1 MDSETS
7 YKALPLPVFDG
18 ENYHIWAARMEAYLE
33 ANDLWEAVE
42 EDYEVLP
49 LSDNP
54 TMAQIKNHKERK
66 TRKSK
71 ARATLFA
78 AVSEEIFTRIMTIKS
93 AFEIWNFLK
102 TEYEGDER
110 IRGMQALNLIREF
123 EMQKMK
129 ESETIKEYANKLI
142 SIANKVRLL
151 GSELSDSRIVQKILV
166 TVPER
171 FEATITSLENT
182 KDMLKLTVAELVNA
196 MQAQEQRR
204 MIRSEGSVEGALQA
218 KLKNYNGGR
227 NEKRNQSSNTSLF
240 SPCPYCKKNNHT
252 PDRCWWRPDVKC
264 HKCGQLGHVER
275 ICKAQHQGEAKAVE
289 DQTLE
294 EQLFVASCFAT
305 NTTRESWLIDSGCT
319 NHMTYDRELFNDL
332 DETTI
337 SKVRIGNGALIEVK
351 GKGTVAIESLSGLK
365 LISDVLYVPK
375 INQNLLSVTQL
386 LENGYK
392 VLFEDKK
399 CVIKDANNIEM
410 VNVQMKGKSFAL
422 DLINEEQHAAVNKE
436 GRIQVG
442 VAFLHHP
449 SIVNS
454 AGVMSSVDTING
466 NSAKSVKEP
475 VPGESLE
482 PKQDVTEVKAQV
494 DAIWEQMNKG
504 VSNNVISSFKSKPN
518 STAKTTTKKRSLN
531 LDAILEQIKKKAE
544 PEIFV
549 GYSSSSKVYRIYL
562 PQSNKVIV
570 SRDVKFLESNSW
582 NWEDCEKFEF
592 QEENEDVDDETV
604 RGTRSLSD
612 IYQRCNVAVM
622 EPEGYDKVRYEF
634 LTQMLGVCSF
644 RVKEE
649 C

>member
-7 YKALPLPVFDG
+7 YKALPLSVFDG

-78 AVSEEIFTRIMTIKS
+78 IVSEEIFTRIMIIKS
-93 AFEIWNFLK
+93 AFEIWNIFK
-102 TEYEGDER
+102 IEYEGDER
-110 IRGMQALNLIREF
+110 IRGMQALNLIGEF

-151 GSELSDSRIVQKILV
+151 GSELSDSRIGQKILV

-182 KDMLKLTVAELVNA
+182 KDMLKLTVGELVNA
-196 MQAQEQRR
+196 MQGQEQRR

-227 NEKRNQSSNTSLF
+227 NEKRNQSSNISLF
-240 SPCPYCKKNNHT
+240 SPYPYCKKKNNH
-252 PDRCWWRPDVKC
+252 PPNRCWWRPDVKC

-275 ICKAQHQGEAKAVE
+275 ICKAQHQGEAKAAE

-294 EQLFVASCFAT
+294 DQLFVASCFAT

-319 NHMTYDRELFNDL
+319 NHMTYDRELYKDL

-337 SKVRIGNGALIEVK
+337 SRVRIGNGVLIEVK
-351 GKGTVAIESLSGLK
+351 GKGTVAIECLS
-365 LISDVLYVPK
+365 
-375 INQNLLSVTQL
+375 
-386 LENGYK
+386 
-392 VLFEDKK
+392 
-399 CVIKDANNIEM
+399 DANNIEM
-410 VNVQMKGKSFAL
+410 VNVQMKCKSFSL
-422 DLINEEQHAAVNKE
+422 DLMNEEQHVAVHKE

-442 VAFLHHP
+442 VAFFHHP
-449 SIVNS
+449 SIVNA
-454 AGVMSSVDTING
+454 AGVMSSMDTING
-466 NSAKSVKEP
+466 NSTKSVKEP
-475 VPGESLE
+475 VSGEILKL
-482 PKQDVTEVKAQV
+482 KQDVTEVKAQV

-504 VSNNVISSFKSKPN
+504 VSNNVINSFKSKPIE
-518 STAKTTTKKRSLN
+518 SRSKSS
-531 LDAILEQIKKKAE
+531 DVDVVLEQIKKKTE

-570 SRDVKFLESNSW
+570 SRDVKFLESNIW

-592 QEENEDVDDETV
+592 QEENEDVDGEPV

-612 IYQRCNVAVM
+612 IYQRCNVCH
-622 EPEGYDKVRYEF
+622 GTR
-634 LTQMLGVCSF
+634 
-644 RVKEE
+644 RI
-649 C
+649 